1 MIIMGGFQKGKALIF
16 GIMGIVFLVLAF
28 TAGSF
33 TKTLFLIMGV
43 SWLAAAG
50 FSFWMAKAAEPKQ
63 DPSQPGTPGNWV
75 G

>member
-1 MIIMGGFQKGKALIF
+1 
-16 GIMGIVFLVLAF
+16 MGIVFLVLAF

-63 DPSQPGTPGNWV
+63 DSSRPGPPGNWV